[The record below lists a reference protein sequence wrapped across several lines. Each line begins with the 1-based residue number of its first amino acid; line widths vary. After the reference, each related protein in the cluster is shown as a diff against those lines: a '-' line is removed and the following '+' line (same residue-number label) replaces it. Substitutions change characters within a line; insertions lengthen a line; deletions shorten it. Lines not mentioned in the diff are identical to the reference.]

1 MENKLKRSKKFCV
14 CLLDF
19 FTCFILTLTLFFI
32 GEAINT
38 SLPSYNNQQNNIQQT
53 QDNLTK
59 IVLESKLSYLKEDNY
74 LAQTTDVTYSYII
87 RQTYKQI
94 DSQKKNNSF
103 FKDTK
108 DIDAT
113 NDSLYFYYQ
122 TYIVTHKND
131 YHDFSKLM
139 NINQYKEKLFKNV
152 KNEENE
158 IFILENYPYFTNE
171 TANKIYSYLVEKNQ
185 DYLPTYQLI
194 YNTYLN
200 ILEETINQYMEL
212 YTPYNNLLASYNQ
225 EIDTFY
231 KIKITILLISYF
243 IAITIIYFVFPCIFK
258 DGKTLFMKLFSLKAT
273 SVENEQIT
281 WPFNIIKAICLFIIY
296 MIIPSLVGIIVLG
309 GYSGI
314 LMIFTYFL
322 DIFNLFSLAILS
334 ILLIICSMLF
344 TFTKKEKKQTFSEF
358 ASLMVVIEDPNPKSI
373 NVNGKTFIISQ

>member
-38 SLPSYNNQQNNIQQT
+38 SLPSYNSQQNNIQQT

-74 LAQTTDVTYSYII
+74 LAQTSDVTYSYII

-171 TANKIYSYLVEKNQ
+171 TADKIYSYLVEKNQ
-185 DYLPTYQLI
+185 NYLPTYQLI
-194 YNTYLN
+194 YNTYL
-200 ILEETINQYMEL
+200 
-212 YTPYNNLLASYNQ
+212 
-225 EIDTFY
+225 
-231 KIKITILLISYF
+231 K
-243 IAITIIYFVFPCIFK
+243 
-258 DGKTLFMKLFSLKAT
+258 
-273 SVENEQIT
+273 
-281 WPFNIIKAICLFIIY
+281 FNII
-296 MIIPSLVGIIVLG
+296 
-309 GYSGI
+309 
-314 LMIFTYFL
+314 
-322 DIFNLFSLAILS
+322 
-334 ILLIICSMLF
+334 
-344 TFTKKEKKQTFSEF
+344 
-358 ASLMVVIEDPNPKSI
+358 
-373 NVNGKTFIISQ
+373 

>member
-38 SLPSYNNQQNNIQQT
+38 SLPSYNSQQNNIQQT

-74 LAQTTDVTYSYII
+74 LAQTSDVTYSYII

-131 YHDFSKLM
+131 YHDFSK
-139 NINQYKEKLFKNV
+139 
-152 KNEENE
+152 
-158 IFILENYPYFTNE
+158 
-171 TANKIYSYLVEKNQ
+171 
-185 DYLPTYQLI
+185 
-194 YNTYLN
+194 
-200 ILEETINQYMEL
+200 
-212 YTPYNNLLASYNQ
+212 
-225 EIDTFY
+225 
-231 KIKITILLISYF
+231 
-243 IAITIIYFVFPCIFK
+243 
-258 DGKTLFMKLFSLKAT
+258 
-273 SVENEQIT
+273 
-281 WPFNIIKAICLFIIY
+281 
-296 MIIPSLVGIIVLG
+296 
-309 GYSGI
+309 
-314 LMIFTYFL
+314 
-322 DIFNLFSLAILS
+322 
-334 ILLIICSMLF
+334 
-344 TFTKKEKKQTFSEF
+344 
-358 ASLMVVIEDPNPKSI
+358 
-373 NVNGKTFIISQ
+373 